1 MSVAHKISE
10 FQSVLVG
17 VEGTVKQPRVH
28 ASVGTAAAV
37 HFALRWEINGA
48 PGCEHALDVP

>member
-48 PGCEHALDVP
+48 PRREHALDVP